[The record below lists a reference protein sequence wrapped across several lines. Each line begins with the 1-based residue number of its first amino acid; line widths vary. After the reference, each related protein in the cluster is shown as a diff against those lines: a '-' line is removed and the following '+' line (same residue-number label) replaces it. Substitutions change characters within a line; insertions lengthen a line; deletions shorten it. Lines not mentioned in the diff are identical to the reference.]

1 MKVLIEFKKY
11 NIENGFK
18 EQETSFCVPGIFQDS
33 ILKFVDNDKAI
44 NLISI
49 KDNEITVERKSEIK
63 THMVLKKGEKTKFVM
78 VASFGNLELDLFT
91 NILNV
96 KKDSVY
102 ILYNVLEDF
111 NSYKTYELH
120 ITFSPVK

>member
-18 EQETSFCVPGIFQDS
+18 ELETSFCVPGIFQDS

-96 KKDSVY
+96 KKDSIY

>member
-96 KKDSVY
+96 KKDSIY